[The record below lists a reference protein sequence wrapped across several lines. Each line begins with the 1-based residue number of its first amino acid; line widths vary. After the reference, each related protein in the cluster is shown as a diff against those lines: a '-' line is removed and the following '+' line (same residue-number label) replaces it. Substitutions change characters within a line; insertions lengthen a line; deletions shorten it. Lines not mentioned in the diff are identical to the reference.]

1 MNTLKIK
8 DIQSFGNARS
18 NNKKKT
24 SEYRELKRNI
34 NEYGVLQPIT
44 YQLIDGKP
52 VVLDGHQR
60 LQIVKELKHDL
71 IPAYQVQLDEY
82 GMDSTLAQ
90 LMTNINRV
98 SLTVWDCAIGI
109 NQMAAKGVVKTQKQL
124 QALFGKN
131 KAFVQ
136 VATFL
141 SGIEP
146 KIFRELSTLA
156 TETEDDES
164 LDDYI
169 EDIVEFGKMPLNK
182 QISFYDEFLEENGA
196 KKIDA
201 NNIYDFCRETYN
213 RLSGGV
219 AYKLIEFV
227 PLKVWRKEEKAIGVK
242 PPNYQN
248 VLFDEYID
256 KEIHDDEQ
264 FLATVMIKHTFA
276 GQELFK
282 DLPVQENNE
291 YSDRQGKT
299 YIHDWDLAVWKIKD
313 SKSLKSWFVE
323 QTEVKYND
331 IVVTKWNG
339 DPLKPIIY
347 YEVKKQVNKEN
358 DTKNKKDDI
367 VDDIYRLAYNK
378 INKLVVPIVESVVE
392 TYKPRMGNSKNDLDP
407 TFKFLIERR
416 ELNTVVP
423 STYDYKTG
431 ETIIQDKS
439 HPVHTMKFTDATFVQ
454 RMTPYWF
461 NHHYN
466 TFSYAEIDEW
476 LKSVNCPMN
485 LYQYVTDKFVSD
497 KEFREKFF
505 NCYGVAVLQR
515 LDASCRN
522 LNSKKKLVEHFMTKK
537 YTRIPAALKH
547 SVMYPVPGQPYS
559 IGHYK
564 K

>member
-8 DIQSFGNARS
+8 DIQSFSNARS

-24 SEYRELKRNI
+24 SEYKELKRNI
-34 NEYGVLQPIT
+34 NEYGILQPIT
-44 YQLIDGKP
+44 YQLINGKP

-71 IPAYQVQLDEY
+71 IPAYQIQLDEY

-90 LMTNINRV
+90 LMTNMNRV
-98 SLTVWDCAIGI
+98 QLTIWDCAIGI

-131 KAFVQ
+131 KAFIQ

-141 SGIEP
+141 SNIEP
-146 KIFRELSTLA
+146 KIFRELSKLA
-156 TETEDDES
+156 TETEDDGS

-169 EDIVEFGKMPLNK
+169 EDIVEFGKMPLDK

-196 KKIDA
+196 KEINDD
-201 NNIYDFCRETYN
+201 NIYDFCREAYS
-213 RLSGGV
+213 RLSGST
-219 AYKLIEFV
+219 ASKLLEFV

-256 KEIHDDEQ
+256 KEIHDNEQ
-264 FLATVMIKHTFA
+264 FLSEVMIKHTLA

-282 DLPVQENNE
+282 ELPVQKNNE
-291 YSDRQGKT
+291 YTDRQGKT
-299 YIHDWDLAVWKIKD
+299 YIHDWDLSVWKIKD
-313 SKSLKSWFVE
+313 SKSLKSWLVE
-323 QTEVKYND
+323 QTEVKYSD

-339 DPLKPIIY
+339 NPLKPIIY
-347 YEVKKQVNKEN
+347 YETKKQVSKEN
-358 DTKNKKDDI
+358 DTENKKDDSK
-367 VDDIYRLAYNK
+367 DDIYRLAYNK
-378 INKLVVPIVESVVE
+378 INKLVAPIVDSVVE
-392 TYKPRMGNSKNDLDP
+392 TYKERMGNSKKDLDP
-407 TFKFLIERR
+407 TFKFLIQHR
-416 ELNTVVP
+416 ELSTAVP
-423 STYDYKTG
+423 STYDYKKG

-476 LKSVNCPMN
+476 LKSIESPLS
-485 LYQYVTDKFVSD
+485 LYQYVTHEFVKN
-497 KEFREKFF
+497 KEFRQKFF
-505 NCYGVAVLQR
+505 NCYGVAALQR
-515 LDASCRN
+515 LDGDCIN
-522 LNSKKKLVEHFMTKK
+522 LNSKKKLVEHLMTKK
-537 YTRIPAALKH
+537 YNKIPATLKH
-547 SVMYPVPGQPYS
+547 SIMYAVPGQPYS